1 MNVLEPVEIR
11 LLGSLRVRRSDNSA
25 VKASEWRTGKTIDL
39 LRLLA
44 CNVDQPVRIEWL
56 LDTLWPDVEESKGRA
71 SLRTAASQIRR
82 TLRSDCIERRMGGLV
97 LTDAWVDVTAFQDL
111 AVEAR
116 SCHRAG
122 EHAKVV
128 SLARQAEALYL
139 GDFAAQDSGGDW
151 ALEWRDSMRAMRVAM
166 LTEAL
171 ESAVELRWLRDA
183 IVLAHSVIDADPYC
197 DRGHRGLMSAYAG
210 LGETDRALR
219 VYADFRT
226 LLDRDLGVLPSAQT
240 QAMQMSLLTG
250 THEAA
255 GVRCWVGHEDDRT
268 AVASLI
274 TRPAGDSVRVLC
286 VSGAPGSDR
295 EGLIDAA
302 VHQTGVDA
310 VHLHPQSSAPLPSST
325 QIGAAARQAHVA
337 VLPPLDSCDDT
348 DIAELV
354 STLAQLSPGND
365 VTFVVPVDGSHL
377 EALLMESEMV
387 RLKVDLVELHAMT
400 REEIERLAGE
410 VLCGPPTPGLVETLM
425 RGSGG
430 LSGIAAD
437 ELHRWLA
444 EGRVLWTPSGLDLSC
459 ASDEAPQPEIESI
472 VRRVLDRA
480 CPLGVDVLSLL
491 ALINR
496 PTTATLVLHLLDRSA
511 WPDVTEEEVEL
522 SLDLLT
528 DMGALALGPRGYEFA
543 HEQMRRTTEAWLR
556 HGVRRRLHRRLA
568 ESPLLPDGDRAD
580 HWIKAAAPVRAA
592 LAEVAA
598 ARVAHDNGDGDESLR
613 HLSVSRDY
621 ARLATTSAEQMR
633 ALHLVSE
640 MASEIG
646 AVGIARAAD
655 ATVVDVALGQT
666 LPSPDLSVRPE
677 ADVDLPAWARLLE
690 TAVHR
695 ALGALLL
702 DTRLTVTLSVLP
714 DAPRETPEGLHRDAT
729 VDVTVCDRPGMELV
743 PEPRSA

>member
-1 MNVLEPVEIR
+1 M
-11 LLGSLRVRRSDNSA
+11 
-25 VKASEWRTGKTIDL
+25 
-39 LRLLA
+39 
-44 CNVDQPVRIEWL
+44 
-56 LDTLWPDVEESKGRA
+56 
-71 SLRTAASQIRR
+71 
-82 TLRSDCIERRMGGLV
+82 
-97 LTDAWVDVTAFQDL
+97 
-111 AVEAR
+111 
-116 SCHRAG
+116 
-122 EHAKVV
+122 
-128 SLARQAEALYL
+128 
-139 GDFAAQDSGGDW
+139 
-151 ALEWRDSMRAMRVAM
+151 
-166 LTEAL
+166 
-171 ESAVELRWLRDA
+171 
-183 IVLAHSVIDADPYC
+183 
-197 DRGHRGLMSAYAG
+197 
-210 LGETDRALR
+210 
-219 VYADFRT
+219 
-226 LLDRDLGVLPSAQT
+226 
-240 QAMQMSLLTG
+240 
-250 THEAA
+250 
-255 GVRCWVGHEDDRT
+255 
-268 AVASLI
+268 
-274 TRPAGDSVRVLC
+274 
-286 VSGAPGSDR
+286 
-295 EGLIDAA
+295 
-302 VHQTGVDA
+302 
-310 VHLHPQSSAPLPSST
+310 
-325 QIGAAARQAHVA
+325 A

-354 STLAQLSPGND
+354 STLAQLSPAND

-400 REEIERLAGE
+400 REELERLAGE
-410 VLCGPPTPGLVETLM
+410 VLWSAGAWTGRDPDA
-425 RGSGG
+425 RIRG

-459 ASDEAPQPEIESI
+459 ASDEAPQPEIDSI

-496 PTTATLVLHLLDRSA
+496 PTTATLVLQLLDRSA

-568 ESPLLPDGDRAD
+568 ESPLLPDGARAD

-714 DAPRETPEGLHRDAT
+714 DAPGRPRRACIVTRRWTSPCATGPAWSSCPNRDLPDDPPRDCPGLQGTGRTQVSGCVSAQES
-729 VDVTVCDRPGMELV
+729 RAARAASWLIG
-743 PEPRSA
+743 PRSIRSSRRWL